1 MFHLDYIVLLLFSLI
16 IVLAG
21 FSFARTGKNMTS
33 FFAGG
38 GSVPWGISGLS
49 LFMSFFSAGTF
60 VVWGSIAYD
69 LGWVSVTIQWTM
81 CIGGIF
87 VGLFLAPRW
96 KRARILTAAE
106 FLTRRFS
113 IRTQKFYTWIFL
125 LLSLFTSGNFLY
137 PVAKIVSVSTGFSLH
152 WIILILGL
160 SIILYTTAGGF
171 WAVLITDVLQFI
183 VLFSSVL
190 VVIPLAL
197 KMTGGI
203 SGLAAK
209 APDDFFKLFSG
220 EFTPWFI
227 FAFFI
232 YNTIFIGGN
241 WAYVQRFTSVRN
253 EKSARKS
260 GLLFSLLYLVSPII
274 WMLPPI
280 AYRVIN
286 PDVSGLASE
295 GAYIMVCKQVLP
307 AGMLGLMLASMV
319 FATASSV
326 NTTLNMSAAVVT
338 NDLFRNRY
346 PDASDKRTMW
356 FARLITVIF
365 GLGAVGVAL
374 MVPSMGGIVEA
385 VLSVGAIAGVP
396 LLAPPIWAL
405 FSKRITGKGI
415 VSTTVISLVINLIF
429 KFITPWLFD
438 LKLDRA
444 TEMAVGTLIP
454 LGMLLFLETWETVK
468 GRISLQ
474 YMVYL
479 INQPGYAYP
488 PSGENGKATGDE
500 NTYAFRVLGFTLLVL
515 GVLIGG
521 LAFLAGEGRI
531 YVIIIS
537 LLIGSGGAW
546 LRFRAGRRNN
556 KSKVK
561 HDN

>member
-1 MFHLDYIVLLLFSLI
+1 MHVLDYIVLLIFSLI

-21 FSFARTGKNMTS
+21 ISFARSGKNLTS

-81 CIGGIF
+81 CIGGIL
-87 VGLFLAPRW
+87 VGLVLAPRW
-96 KRARILTAAE
+96 KKAGILTAAE
-106 FLTRRFS
+106 FLTRRFNLK
-113 IRTQKFYTWIFL
+113 TQKFYTWIFL
-125 LLSLFTSGNFLY
+125 LVSLFTSGNFLY
-137 PVAKIVSVSTGFSLH
+137 PVAKIVSVSTGFSLY
-152 WIILILGL
+152 WIIIILGL
-160 SIILYTTAGGF
+160 SIIIYTTAGGF

-183 VLFSSVL
+183 VLFSCVL
-190 VVIPLAL
+190 VVIPLTL
-197 KMTGGI
+197 KMTGGVN
-203 SGLAAK
+203 GLTAK
-209 APDDFFKLFSG
+209 APDEFFKLFSG

-241 WAYVQRFTSVRN
+241 WAYVQRFTSVKDGRA
-253 EKSARKS
+253 ARKS
-260 GLLFSLLYLVSPII
+260 GLLFGLLYLVSPVI

-286 PDVSGLASE
+286 PGVGGLESE
-295 GAYIMVCKQVLP
+295 GAYIMMCKQVLP
-307 AGMLGLMLASMV
+307 VGMLGLMLASMV

-338 NDLFRNRY
+338 NDLFKNRH
-346 PDASDKRTMW
+346 PDASDKHTMW
-356 FARLITVIF
+356 FARMITVVF

-374 MVPSMGGIVEA
+374 MVPGMGGIVEA
-385 VLSVGAIAGVP
+385 VLSVGAITGVP

-405 FSKRITGKGI
+405 FSKRISGKDI
-415 VSTTVISLVINLIF
+415 ISITIISLVINLFF
-429 KFITPWLFD
+429 KFITPWLLD

-444 TEMAVGTLIP
+444 AEMALGALVP
-454 LGMLLFLETWETVK
+454 MGMLLILEIWAALSGK
-468 GRISLQ
+468 ISLQ

-479 INQPGYAYP
+479 KKMSTYTGIQGGTMDKG
-488 PSGENGKATGDE
+488 SGNE
-500 NTYAFRVLGFTLLVL
+500 NTYAFRVLGIALLVL

-521 LAFLAGEGRI
+521 LAFLGGDGWV
-531 YVIIIS
+531 YVLIIS
-537 LLIGSGGAW
+537 LLIIAGGIW
-546 LRFRAGRRNN
+546 LRLRARCQNN
-556 KSKVK
+556 
-561 HDN
+561 

>member
-1 MFHLDYIVLLLFSLI
+1 MHVLDYIVLLIFSLI

-21 FSFARTGKNMTS
+21 MSFARSGKNLIS

-81 CIGGIF
+81 CIGGIL
-87 VGLFLAPRW
+87 VGLVLAPRW
-96 KRARILTAAE
+96 KKAGILTAAE
-106 FLTRRFS
+106 FLTRRFNLK
-113 IRTQKFYTWIFL
+113 TQKFYTWIFL
-125 LLSLFTSGNFLY
+125 LVSLFTSGNFLY
-137 PVAKIVSVSTGFSLH
+137 PVAKIVSVSTGFSLY
-152 WIILILGL
+152 WIIIILGL

-183 VLFSSVL
+183 VLFSCVL
-190 VVIPLAL
+190 VVIPLTL
-197 KMTGGI
+197 KMTGGVN
-203 SGLAAK
+203 GLSAK
-209 APDDFFKLFSG
+209 APDEFFKMFSG

-241 WAYVQRFTSVRN
+241 WAYVQRFTSVKDGRA
-253 EKSARKS
+253 ARKS
-260 GLLFSLLYLVSPII
+260 GLLFGLLYLISPVI

-286 PDVSGLASE
+286 PGVVGLESE
-295 GAYIMVCKQVLP
+295 GAYIMMCKQVLP
-307 AGMLGLMLASMV
+307 IGMLGLMLASMV

-338 NDLFRNRY
+338 NDLYKTRY
-346 PDASDKRTMW
+346 PNASAKETMR
-356 FARLITVIF
+356 FARMITVIF
-365 GLGAVGVAL
+365 GLGAVAVAM
-374 MVPSMGGIVEA
+374 MVPGMGGIVEA

-405 FSKRITGKGI
+405 FSKRISGKDI
-415 VSTTVISLVINLIF
+415 VSVTIISLVINLFF

-438 LKLDRA
+438 LKFDRA
-444 TEMAVGTLIP
+444 TEMAVGTIVP
-454 LGMLLFLETWETVK
+454 MGMLLILEIWAALDGK
-468 GRISLQ
+468 ISHQ
-474 YMVYL
+474 YIVYL
-479 INQPGYAYP
+479 NKL
-488 PSGENGKATGDE
+488 SEHTSVHVSTMEKDSRDE

-515 GVLIGG
+515 GLLIGG
-521 LAFLAGEGRI
+521 LGIMAGEGRV
-531 YVIIIS
+531 YVLIIS
-537 LLIGSGGAW
+537 MLIISGGIW
-546 LRFRAGRRNN
+546 LRFRA
-556 KSKVK
+556 S
-561 HDN
+561 

>member
-1 MFHLDYIVLLLFSLI
+1 MQILDYIVLLLFSLI
-16 IVLAG
+16 IILAG
-21 FSFARTGKNMTS
+21 ISFARSGKNLTS

-81 CIGGIF
+81 CIGGIL
-87 VGLFLAPRW
+87 VGLILAPRW
-96 KRARILTAAE
+96 KKAGILTAAE
-106 FLTRRFS
+106 FLTRRFNLK
-113 IRTQKFYTWIFL
+113 TQKFYTWIFL
-125 LLSLFTSGNFLY
+125 LVSLFTSGNFLY
-137 PVAKIVSVSTGFSLH
+137 PVAKIVSVSTGFSLY
-152 WIILILGL
+152 WIIIILGM

-171 WAVLITDVLQFI
+171 WAVLVTDVLQFV

-190 VVIPLAL
+190 VVIPLVL
-197 KMTGGI
+197 KMTGGVNGI
-203 SGLAAK
+203 SAK
-209 APDDFFKLFSG
+209 APDEFFHLFSG

-232 YNTIFIGGN
+232 YNTIFVGGN
-241 WAYVQRFTSVRN
+241 WAYVQRFTSVRD
-253 EKSARKS
+253 EGAARKS
-260 GLLFSLLYLVSPII
+260 GLLFGILYLVSPVI

-286 PDVSGLASE
+286 PHVMGLESE
-295 GAYIMVCKQVLP
+295 GAYILMCKQVLP

-326 NTTLNMSAAVVT
+326 NTTLNMSAAVIT
-338 NDLFRNRY
+338 NDLYKNRN
-346 PDASDKRTMW
+346 PGASDKDTMW
-356 FARLITVIF
+356 FARMVTVVF
-365 GLGAVGVAL
+365 GVGAVGVAL
-374 MVPSMGGIVEA
+374 MVPGMGGIVEA

-405 FSKRITGKGI
+405 FSRRISGKDI
-415 VSTTVISLVINLIF
+415 VSVTIISLVINLLF

-444 TEMAVGTLIP
+444 NEMALGTLVP
-454 LGMLLFLETWETVK
+454 LGMLSTLEIRAALG
-468 GRISLQ
+468 GRISPQ

-479 INQPGYAYP
+479 IKRPVHAVIQTG
-488 PSGENGKATGDE
+488 TGDRASREE
-500 NTYAFRVLGFTLLVL
+500 NSYAFRVLGFTLLVS

-521 LAFLAGEGRI
+521 LGILAGESRL
-531 YVIIIS
+531 YVLLMGLFIIAGGIW
-537 LLIGSGGAW
+537 LL
-546 LRFRAGRRNN
+546 LRAGNTN
-556 KSKVK
+556 LYQ
-561 HDN
+561 

>member
-1 MFHLDYIVLLLFSLI
+1 MHVLDYIVLLIFSLI

-21 FSFARTGKNMTS
+21 MSFARSGKNLIS

-81 CIGGIF
+81 CIGGIL
-87 VGLFLAPRW
+87 VGLVLAPRW
-96 KRARILTAAE
+96 KKAGILTAAE
-106 FLTRRFS
+106 FLTRRFNLK
-113 IRTQKFYTWIFL
+113 TQKFYTWIFL
-125 LLSLFTSGNFLY
+125 LVSLFTSGNFLY
-137 PVAKIVSVSTGFSLH
+137 PVAKIVSVSTGFSLY
-152 WIILILGL
+152 WIIIILGL

-183 VLFSSVL
+183 VLFSCVL
-190 VVIPLAL
+190 VVIPLTL
-197 KMTGGI
+197 KMTGGVN
-203 SGLAAK
+203 GLSAK
-209 APDDFFKLFSG
+209 APDEFFKLFSG

-241 WAYVQRFTSVRN
+241 WAYVQRFTSVKDGRA
-253 EKSARKS
+253 ARKS
-260 GLLFSLLYLVSPII
+260 GLLFGLLYLISPVI

-286 PDVSGLASE
+286 PGVVGLESE
-295 GAYIMVCKQVLP
+295 GAYIMMCKQVLP
-307 AGMLGLMLASMV
+307 IGMLGLMLASMV

-338 NDLFRNRY
+338 NDLYKTRY
-346 PDASDKRTMW
+346 PNASAKETMR
-356 FARLITVIF
+356 FARMITVVF
-365 GLGAVGVAL
+365 GLGAVAVAM
-374 MVPSMGGIVEA
+374 MVPGMGGIVEA

-405 FSKRITGKGI
+405 FSKRISGKDI
-415 VSTTVISLVINLIF
+415 VSVTIISLVINLFF

-438 LKLDRA
+438 LKFDRA
-444 TEMAVGTLIP
+444 TEMAVGTIVP
-454 LGMLLFLETWETVK
+454 MGMLLILEIWAALDGK
-468 GRISLQ
+468 ISHQ
-474 YMVYL
+474 YIVYL
-479 INQPGYAYP
+479 NKL
-488 PSGENGKATGDE
+488 SEHTSVHVSTMEKDSRDE

-515 GVLIGG
+515 GLLIGG
-521 LAFLAGEGRI
+521 LGIMAGEGRV
-531 YVIIIS
+531 YVLIIS
-537 LLIGSGGAW
+537 MLIISGGIW
-546 LRFRAGRRNN
+546 LRVRA
-556 KSKVK
+556 S
-561 HDN
+561 

>member
-1 MFHLDYIVLLLFSLI
+1 MHVLDYIVLLIFSLI

-21 FSFARTGKNMTS
+21 MSFARSGKNLIS

-81 CIGGIF
+81 CIGGIL
-87 VGLFLAPRW
+87 VGLVLAPRW
-96 KRARILTAAE
+96 KKAGILTAAE
-106 FLTRRFS
+106 FLTRRFNLK
-113 IRTQKFYTWIFL
+113 TQKFYTWIFL
-125 LLSLFTSGNFLY
+125 LVSLFTSGNFLY
-137 PVAKIVSVSTGFSLH
+137 PVAKIVSVSTGFSLY
-152 WIILILGL
+152 WIIIILGL

-183 VLFSSVL
+183 VLFSCVL
-190 VVIPLAL
+190 VVIPLTL
-197 KMTGGI
+197 KMTGGVN
-203 SGLAAK
+203 GLSAK
-209 APDDFFKLFSG
+209 APDEFFKLFSG

-241 WAYVQRFTSVRN
+241 WAYVQRFTSVKDGRA
-253 EKSARKS
+253 ARKS
-260 GLLFSLLYLVSPII
+260 GLLFGLLYLISPVI

-286 PDVSGLASE
+286 PGVVGLESE
-295 GAYIMVCKQVLP
+295 GAYIMMCKQVLP
-307 AGMLGLMLASMV
+307 IGMLGLMLASMV

-338 NDLFRNRY
+338 NDLYKTRY
-346 PDASDKRTMW
+346 PNASAKETMR
-356 FARLITVIF
+356 FARMITVVF
-365 GLGAVGVAL
+365 GLGAVAVAM
-374 MVPSMGGIVEA
+374 MVPGMGGIVEA

-405 FSKRITGKGI
+405 FSKRISGKDI
-415 VSTTVISLVINLIF
+415 VSVTIISLVINLFF

-438 LKLDRA
+438 LKFDRA
-444 TEMAVGTLIP
+444 TEMAVGTIVP
-454 LGMLLFLETWETVK
+454 MGMLLILEIWAALDGK
-468 GRISLQ
+468 ISHQ
-474 YMVYL
+474 YIVYL
-479 INQPGYAYP
+479 NKL
-488 PSGENGKATGDE
+488 SEHTSVHVSTMEKDSRDE

-515 GVLIGG
+515 GLLIGG
-521 LAFLAGEGRI
+521 LGIMAGEGRV
-531 YVIIIS
+531 YVLIIS
-537 LLIGSGGAW
+537 MLIISGGIW
-546 LRFRAGRRNN
+546 LRFRA
-556 KSKVK
+556 S
-561 HDN
+561 

>member
-1 MFHLDYIVLLLFSLI
+1 LHVLDYIVLLIFSLI

-21 FSFARTGKNMTS
+21 VSFARSGKNMTS

-81 CIGGIF
+81 CIGGIL
-87 VGLFLAPRW
+87 VGLLLAPRW
-96 KRARILTAAE
+96 KRAKILTAAE
-106 FLTRRFS
+106 FLTRRFNLK
-113 IRTQKFYTWIFL
+113 TQKFYTWIFL
-125 LLSLFTSGNFLY
+125 LVSLFISGNFLY
-137 PVAKIVSVSTGFSLH
+137 PVAKIVSVATGFSLY
-152 WIILILGL
+152 WIIIIVGL

-197 KMTGGI
+197 KMTGGV
-203 SGLAAK
+203 SGLAAD
-209 APDDFFKLFSG
+209 APDEFFKLFSG
-220 EFTPWFI
+220 EFTPWFV

-241 WAYVQRFTSVRN
+241 WAYVQRFTSVKD

-260 GLLFSLLYLVSPII
+260 GLLFGILYIVCPII

-286 PDVSGLASE
+286 PDVVGLESE

-338 NDLFRNRY
+338 NDLFKNRY
-346 PDASDKRTMW
+346 PDASDKHTMW
-356 FARLITVIF
+356 FARMITIVF

-374 MVPSMGGIVEA
+374 MVPSMGGIVE
-385 VLSVGAIAGVP
+385 VVISVGAITGVP

-405 FSKRITGKGI
+405 FSKRISGRDIISVTL
-415 VSTTVISLVINLIF
+415 ISLVINLLF

-444 TEMAVGTLIP
+444 AEMALGTIVP
-454 LGMLLFLETWETVK
+454 LGLLLLVEIRVALSGK
-468 GRISLQ
+468 ISLQ
-474 YMVYL
+474 YLVYL
-479 INQPGYAYP
+479 KKMSSYTAIPAGTMDKG
-488 PSGENGKATGDE
+488 SGNE
-500 NTYAFRVLGFTLLVL
+500 NTYAFRVLGIVLLVL
-515 GVLIGG
+515 GVLMGG
-521 LAFLAGEGRI
+521 LASLGGNGWA
-531 YVIIIS
+531 YVLIIS
-537 LLIGSGGAW
+537 LLIIAGGILLS
-546 LRFRAGRRNN
+546 LRARSQNN
-556 KSKVK
+556 
-561 HDN
+561 